1 MPFYHTATLPT
12 PVGDLAIAVDDAGAL
27 VAALF
32 ADQRSLA
39 PVLGAGAVI
48 TPDPLRTAAAA
59 SEIAAYF
66 SGGLRAFTL
75 PLAPAV
81 GTPFQR
87 RVWAAL
93 ARIPFGTT
101 WSYKR
106 LAAEAG
112 GVARAVGQANGANP
126 ICLVV
131 PCHRVISADGT
142 LGGYSGGL
150 ERKRWL
156 LRHEG
161 LPFAAGSC

>member
-1 MPFYHTATLPT
+1 MPLFHPASLATPL
-12 PVGDLAIAVDDAGAL
+12 GELRLATDADGAL
-27 VAALF
+27 AALAF
-32 ADQRSLA
+32 ADGPPLARLLGPAAALA
-39 PVLGAGAVI
+39 PRAE
-48 TPDPLRTAAAA
+48 RTAPVVA
-59 SEIAAYF
+59 ELEAYF
-66 SGGLRAFTL
+66 AGRLRVFST
-75 PLAPAV
+75 PLSPAL

-87 RVWAAL
+87 RVWSAL

-161 LPFAAGSC
+161 APVGGV